1 MRVAVVAG
9 PDPGHSFPAIAL
21 CQRFRAAA
29 DTPTLFTGVEWL
41 EAARAAGID
50 AVELD
55 GLAATDRD
63 LDAGARIH
71 RRAAQMAV
79 LNVPRLRAL
88 EPELVVSDVITACG
102 GMAAELLGIP
112 WVELNP
118 HPLYLPSK
126 GLPPIGSG
134 LAAGTGIRGRL
145 RDATMRALTG
155 RSWRAGLRQRAAV
168 RVEIGLPARDP
179 GPLRRLIA
187 TLPALEVPRP
197 DWPAEAV
204 VVGPLHFEPTDRVL
218 AIPAGTGPVVVVA
231 PSTALTGT
239 AGLTEVALQSLTPG
253 ETVPSGSR
261 LVVSRLS
268 GADLTVPPW
277 AVAGLGSQAELL
289 TRADLVICGGG
300 HGMVA
305 KTLLAGVPMV
315 VVPGGGDQWE
325 IANRVVRQGSAV
337 LIRPLTADALVAAV
351 NEVLSSRGSGR
362 PRGGRPPASPVRPIR
377 CGSATTRLRW
387 RGSALGM
394 LAGVRLTEFHERVAL
409 HFGAAYGS
417 SVLLDHVLTGFDGRS
432 AAQAIE
438 DGVEPRDVWRA
449 LCADFDVPH
458 DRW

>member
-21 CQRFRAAA
+21 CQRFLAAG
-29 DTPTLFTGVEWL
+29 DQPTLFTGVEWL
-41 EAARAAGID
+41 EAARGAGVE

-55 GLAATDRD
+55 GLVADDED

-71 RRAAQMAV
+71 RRAARMAV
-79 LNVPRLRAL
+79 LNVPALRDLA
-88 EPELVVSDVITACG
+88 PDLVVSDVITAGG

-112 WVELNP
+112 WIELNP

-134 LAAGTGIRGRL
+134 LAPGTGIRGRL
-145 RDATMRALTG
+145 RDAAMRALTA
-155 RSWRAGLRQRAAV
+155 RSWRAGLEQRAMV

-197 DWPAEAV
+197 DWPSEAV
-204 VVGPLHFEPTDRVL
+204 LVGPLHFEPTDRVL
-218 AIPAGTGPVVVVA
+218 EIPAGAGPVVVVA

-239 AGLTEVALQSLTPG
+239 TGLAEVALHCLTPG
-253 ETVPSGSR
+253 DTLPPGSR
-261 LVVSRLS
+261 LVVSRLG

-277 AVAGLGSQAELL
+277 AVVGLGRQSELL
-289 TRADLVICGGG
+289 THADLVICGGG

-305 KTLLAGVPMV
+305 KTLLAAVPLV

-325 IANRVVRQGSAV
+325 MANRVVRQGSAR

-351 NEVLSSRGSGR
+351 GEVLLS
-362 PRGGRPPASPVRPIR
+362 PRYREAARAAAASVGGVADPVAVCR
-377 CGSATTRLRW
+377 A
-387 RGSALGM
+387 ALA
-394 LAGVRLTEFHERVAL
+394 AGYV
-409 HFGAAYGS
+409 G
-417 SVLLDHVLTGFDGRS
+417 
-432 AAQAIE
+432 
-438 DGVEPRDVWRA
+438 
-449 LCADFDVPH
+449 
-458 DRW
+458 